1 MKSKIAIG
9 LVLLICTLTV
19 NSPANAGE
27 PLKKKPCSTGGR
39 CQVGDVGPSGGYIFS
54 IPSTPGNTT
63 GKTFELAPRNWSG
76 APTDPSVPWCN
87 AATVAFTATTSTQ
100 FGTGAA
106 NTQAMLTACTSGAAN
121 TVIAYRGGG
130 NSDWYLPSVG
140 EAVQIMKMQAK
151 PAIKKRLASRRVFG
165 LQQLRYSP
173 RHRMN
178 QVVGFVHP
186 GGQISTHTGSIIRRP
201 TTRIPPQYN
210 QLLPRYRCPCGQFAP
225 TEAELTPHGLG
236 PAPSDTVAEDPW
248 NGEAPLISRGLSF
261 VPNAQLV
268 ERSIW

>member
-39 CQVGDVGPSGGYIFS
+39 CHVGDVGPSGGYIFS

-76 APTDPSVPWCN
+76 PPADPSVPWCN
-87 AATVAFTATTSTQ
+87 AATVAFTAATSTQ

-121 TVIAYRGGG
+121 TVIVYRGGG

-140 EAVQIMKMQAK
+140 EAVQIMKMQSK
-151 PAIKKRLASRRVFG
+151 PAINKKV
-165 LQQLRYSP
+165 
-173 RHRMN
+173 
-178 QVVGFVHP
+178 
-186 GGQISTHTGSIIRRP
+186 
-201 TTRIPPQYN
+201 
-210 QLLPRYRCPCGQFAP
+210 
-225 TEAELTPHGLG
+225 
-236 PAPSDTVAEDPW
+236 
-248 NGEAPLISRGLSF
+248 GLSSYLWTSTASIF
-261 VPNAQLV
+261 STTTNGPGCEVCPPGTVLIGGPNQYAYWITDSPPYTANSSSIQTTFAYITFPV
-268 ERSIW
+268 RPVRSF

>member
-1 MKSKIAIG
+1 MKSKIVIG

-87 AATVAFTATTSTQ
+87 AATVAFTAATSKE

-140 EAVQIMKMQAK
+140 EAVQIMKMQSK
-151 PAIKKRLASRRVFG
+151 QAINKKV
-165 LQQLRYSP
+165 
-173 RHRMN
+173 
-178 QVVGFVHP
+178 
-186 GGQISTHTGSIIRRP
+186 
-201 TTRIPPQYN
+201 
-210 QLLPRYRCPCGQFAP
+210 
-225 TEAELTPHGLG
+225 
-236 PAPSDTVAEDPW
+236 
-248 NGEAPLISRGLSF
+248 GLSF
-261 VPNAQLV
+261 AIWTSTASIFSTTPNEPNCGVCPPGGPNQYAYWVNDSPPYSANSPSIQPSFASGTLPV
-268 ERSIW
+268 RPVRSF